1 MIVKKI
7 LVAIDGSP
15 GAKKALKLAITM
27 AGKMESELVALSVAA
42 PPYVPPE
49 PYGFAAAGL
58 QAAVVDYASSLAKGA
73 VEQAKKAGINA
84 EWRVESGSPADT
96 ICHTADALNADMIVV
111 GSRGGSTLR
120 RALLGSVSDRV
131 VHISEIPVL
140 IVH

>member
-1 MIVKKI
+1 VKKI
-7 LVAIDGSP
+7 LVAVDGSP

-27 AGKMESELVALSVAA
+27 AAKMQSDLVALSVAA
-42 PPYVPPE
+42 PPYIPPE

-58 QAAVVDYASSLAKGA
+58 QSAVGDYAVSLAKAA
-73 VEQAKKAGINA
+73 VEQAEKGGVNA
-84 EWRVESGSPADT
+84 SWRVESGSPADM
-96 ICHTADALNADMIVV
+96 ICQVADALNVDMIVV